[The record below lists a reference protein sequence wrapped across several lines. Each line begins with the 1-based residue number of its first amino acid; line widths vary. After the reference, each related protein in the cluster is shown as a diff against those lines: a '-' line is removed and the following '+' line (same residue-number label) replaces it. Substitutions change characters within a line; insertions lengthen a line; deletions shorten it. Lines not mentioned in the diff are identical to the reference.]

1 MSAAKHVTTITNK
14 RIYDYYNANKNVN
27 IESMNLIL
35 LDFMEQLGND
45 MTKVLS
51 NSVFGEILSNVK
63 DIKLQVNSINDNFT
77 LKLQEHNKSF
87 IETTKLVIG
96 MASSENNDKVTQLLN
111 RNTDSFI
118 ERINTSIPKTQEE
131 TNKKIQDSLLSF
143 QKTINEDIKSY
154 LSSNNS
160 ETSLKEFISTLD
172 SKILTMQQP
181 IYTFISS
188 NQEQLNTKLN
198 SLRDDSVLNKTANE
212 KVMCDLNDFLTKYKT
227 SSQFKG
233 QCSENMLGN
242 ILNKMYPTAE
252 VINTTALKASGDFLL
267 KRTGKQTILLE
278 NKNYEANV
286 NLDEIK
292 KFLRDVNEQKTHA
305 IMMSQYSGIVSKPNG
320 FIEINDGKV
329 IIYLHN
335 VDYSQ
340 ERIKMAIDVIDNLS
354 ERLDEISNVDDN
366 DGYVIKKDVLDSI
379 NDQFQLFISQKEIII
394 TTIKE
399 TNKKLLSQIEDM
411 KIPDLS
417 LFLNDKYASIQNQQF
432 VCELCNLPFQNKRS
446 LAAHKKVHKGAKVS
460 ETEINIL

>member
-1 MSAAKHVTTITNK
+1 MAKHITTISNK

-63 DIKLQVNSINDNFT
+63 EIKQQVHSLNDQIS
-77 LKLQEHNKSF
+77 LKIQEHNNSF

-96 MASSENNDKVTQLLN
+96 MASSENNEKVAQLLN

-118 ERINTSIPKTQEE
+118 ERINSSIPKTQEE
-131 TNKKIQDSLLSF
+131 SNKKIQESLFSF
-143 QKTINEDIKSY
+143 QKTINEDIKNY
-154 LSSNNS
+154 LSSTHS
-160 ETSLKEFISTLD
+160 ETSLKDFICSLD
-172 SKILTMQQP
+172 SKILAIQQP

-198 SLRDDSVLNKTANE
+198 SLRDESVLNKSANE
-212 KVMCDLNDFLTKYKT
+212 KVMSDLNDFLTKYKT

-252 VINTTALKASGDFLL
+252 VINTTALKASGDFIL
-267 KRTGKQTILLE
+267 KRAGKQTILLE

-305 IMMSQYSGIVSKPNG
+305 IMMSQFSGIVSKPNG

-354 ERLDEISNVDDN
+354 ERLEEISNVDDN
-366 DGYVIKKDVLDSI
+366 DGYVIKKDVLDRI
-379 NDQFQLFISQKEIII
+379 NDQFQLFLSQKEMII
-394 TTIKE
+394 TTVKE

-411 KIPDLS
+411 KMPDLS

-432 VCELCNLPFQNKRS
+432 ACEVCNLPFQNKRS
-446 LAAHKKVHKGAKVS
+446 LAAHKKIHKG
-460 ETEINIL
+460 EITITTHS

>member
-1 MSAAKHVTTITNK
+1 MSTHTITINNK

-63 DIKLQVNSINDNFT
+63 EIKQQVNSLNDQIS
-77 LKLQEHNKSF
+77 LKIQEHNNSF

-96 MASSENNDKVTQLLN
+96 MASSENNEKVAQLLN

-118 ERINTSIPKTQEE
+118 ERINSSIPKTQEE
-131 TNKKIQDSLLSF
+131 TNKKIQESLLSF
-143 QKTINEDIKSY
+143 QKTINEDIKNY
-154 LSSNNS
+154 LSSTHS
-160 ETSLKEFISTLD
+160 ETSLKDFISSLD
-172 SKILTMQQP
+172 SKILAMQQP

-198 SLRDDSVLNKTANE
+198 SLRDESVLNKSANE
-212 KVMCDLNDFLTKYKT
+212 KVMSDLNDFLTKYKT

-252 VINTTALKASGDFLL
+252 VINTTALKASGDFIL
-267 KRTGKQTILLE
+267 KRSGKQTILLE

-305 IMMSQYSGIVSKPNG
+305 IMMSQFSGIVSKPNG

-340 ERIKMAIDVIDNLS
+340 ERIKMSIDVIDNLS
-354 ERLDEISNVDDN
+354 ERLEEISNVDDN
-366 DGYVIKKDVLDSI
+366 DGYVIKKDVLDRI
-379 NDQFQLFISQKEIII
+379 NDQFQLFLTQKEMII
-394 TTIKE
+394 TTVKE
-399 TNKKLLSQIEDM
+399 TNKKLLSQIEDIKM
-411 KIPDLS
+411 PDLS

-432 VCELCNLPFQNKRS
+432 ACEVCNLPFQNKRS
-446 LAAHKKVHKGAKVS
+446 LAAHKKIHKGSKVG
-460 ETEINIL
+460 EAEINVL